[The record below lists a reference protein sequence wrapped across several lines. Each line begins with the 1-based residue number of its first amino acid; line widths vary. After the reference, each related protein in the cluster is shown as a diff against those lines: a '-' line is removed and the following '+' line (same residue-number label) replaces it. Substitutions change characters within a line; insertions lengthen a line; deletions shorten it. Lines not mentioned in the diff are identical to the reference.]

1 MGQFTENGF
10 FKSRA
15 RVGGSGFT
23 IFTFGGVP
31 IAFCQQVS
39 YTSPQPV
46 GGGASPIQPMDEPY
60 PVEIM
65 TPAAAGMG
73 QIVLNLFELFGSK
86 GIASKVWDRLGL
98 PLGQGFSLQNPFG
111 AEGPANQSTNFTL
124 TGENTNNYSEQT
136 PFAGAVDIVDV
147 FVRQAQTKP
156 EHLQIVKIVRPLSP
170 EGPPGS
176 VTGVEPYTE
185 EYHGCAITNI
195 QDGEQIS
202 IGTMEILKQ
211 ITVNFCYLTRNNV
224 TSLAFKL
231 RNDPLVSTKPS

>member
-1 MGQFTENGF
+1 MASEFL
-10 FKSRA
+10 KSRG

-23 IFTFGGVP
+23 IFTFGGQP

-73 QIVLNLFELFGSK
+73 QVVLNLFELFGSN

-98 PLGQGFSLQNPFG
+98 SLGAGFSASNPFG
-111 AEGPANQSTNFTL
+111 ALTPENQSTNFTL
-124 TGENTNNYSEQT
+124 TGESVKNESNA

-147 FVRQAQTKP
+147 FVRQAQTEAHK
-156 EHLQIVKIVRPLSP
+156 LQIVKIVRPLNP
-170 EGPPGS
+170 NGPPGNAE
-176 VTGVEPYTE
+176 VQPYTE

-202 IGTMEILKQ
+202 VGTMEILKQ
-211 ITVNFCYLTRNNV
+211 ITVNFCYVTRNGQ

-231 RNDPLVSTKPS
+231 RNDPLAAAG

>member
-1 MGQFTENGF
+1 MAPEAF
-10 FKSRA
+10 FKSRG

-23 IFTFGGVP
+23 IFTFGGQP

-73 QIVLNLFELFGSK
+73 QIVLNLFELFGSE

-98 PLGQGFSLQNPFG
+98 SLGPGTSLANPFG
-111 AEGPANQSTNFTL
+111 AETPENQSTQFSL
-124 TGENTNNYSEQT
+124 TGQKVTNPSLA

-147 FVRQAQTKP
+147 FVRQAQTEAHK
-156 EHLQIVKIVRPLSP
+156 LQIVKIVRPLTP
-170 EGPPGS
+170 NGPPG
-176 VTGVEPYTE
+176 TAEIKPYTE

-202 IGTMEILKQ
+202 VGTMEILKQ
-211 ITVNFCYLTRNNV
+211 LTINFCYVTRN
-224 TSLAFKL
+224 TIPSIAFKL
-231 RNDPLVSTKPS
+231 RNDPLVS